1 MPKTTNLK
9 TTDLVV
15 YRSYTYNRINIII
28 KLDFIEKTIS
38 IVERDK
44 SYGKDGFRPKKF
56 TFSDRTE
63 EYLNGWRLIL
73 KAMDLAVEQA
83 KKELEEANKKDLDK
97 LVNTLVELDK
107 LKDKKL

>member
-1 MPKTTNLK
+1 MPANLK

-15 YRSYTYNRINIII
+15 YRSYTYNRINIIV
-28 KLDFIEKTIS
+28 KLDFLAKTIS

-44 SYGKDGFRPKKF
+44 SYGNKSGFKPKSF
-56 TFSDRTE
+56 IFSDRTE

-83 KKELEEANKKDLDK
+83 KKEMEAASKKDFDK
-97 LVNTLVELDK
+97 LVNVLVDVSK
-107 LKDKKL
+107 LKAK